1 MRILGI
7 DPGLNATGYGLIDAI
22 DGRPQLVTAGVIRPS
37 ARKALAQR
45 ILELH
50 TALEQAINTYHP
62 QLTVL
67 EAVFTHHQYVTTAAL
82 MAHARG
88 VACLVSAQHGLPVT
102 EYLPT
107 RIKKAL
113 TGYGTASKEQVARAV
128 GMWLGGRDLSWS
140 SDTTDALALA
150 IAHAHIS
157 RSSQVLGLQVA
168 PRRRSRGRLKLLIA

>member
-7 DPGLNATGYGLIDAI
+7 DPGLNTTGYGVIEAEGGQFVL
-22 DGRPQLVTAGVIRPS
+22 QEAGAIRPS
-37 ARKALAQR
+37 PRQPLAQR
-45 ILELH
+45 LRQLH
-50 TALEQAINTYHP
+50 EGLSRVIRTALP

-67 EAVFTHHQYVTTAAL
+67 EAVFVHYQHVTTAAL
-82 MAHARG
+82 MAHARA
-88 VACLVSAQHGLPVT
+88 VACLVSAQHDIPVV

-113 TGYGTASKEQVARAV
+113 TGHGAASKDQVAKAV
-128 GMWLGGRDLSWS
+128 ALWLGKADPAWL

-157 RSSQVLGLQVA
+157 RVPAALQPLPRSQTRRATSSQVAG
-168 PRRRSRGRLKLLIA
+168 